1 MILACLMDGFCET
14 SDFVCFTRILV
25 GDEGFNRTLTL
36 DVSRTL
42 NEVGGTTKKG
52 IVLVIVEKSIYKAD
66 KRL

>member
-1 MILACLMDGFCET
+1 MDGFCET

-52 IVLVIVEKSIYKAD
+52 ILACNIQFP
-66 KRL
+66 